1 MEVAENLLEEG
12 KALLSDAVEGERD
25 DFPGGWQNDSHV
37 HGTPIAMRR
46 RTSQARLENVR
57 LFQIQHE
64 ITSLSFVE
72 NIRVFHST
80 SRHKKDSDSKV
91 RDFLNLSKTLL
102 CLPGGV
108 HSNGYSVLGSSKR
121 FWMRSG
127 SFPTAVTTMLS
138 LWTSIPI
145 QVIESCMTGPSCIV
159 ALVEFALD

>member
-108 HSNGYSVLGSSKR
+108 HSNGYNVSITMENANR
-121 FWMRSG
+121 RTHRS
-127 SFPTAVTTMLS
+127 PTSQS
-138 LWTSIPI
+138 LNNCLKSY
-145 QVIESCMTGPSCIV
+145 SCAQYPVWITKE
-159 ALVEFALD
+159 VEGGQCA